1 MKAKK
6 NISKKNQD
14 QSVKKNPNKN
24 KEKENKK
31 EEKEKKVEKVEK
43 EENNDIKNDNNKVE
57 EETKKLLKKPSPW
70 IFLQSD
76 DLQGFH
82 ITFILMIIIPIS
94 VFFIIRNILNRFNFT
109 RNQQDVYGVIGV
121 LLSVWTILISYIIYY
136 FRNDFKAFF
145 CSRKTKEKDKT
156 E

>member
-6 NISKKNQD
+6 NISKKNQQ
-14 QSVKKNPNKN
+14 QSEKKSPK
-24 KEKENKK
+24 KNKK
-31 EEKEKKVEKVEK
+31 EEKENNEEKVKK
-43 EENNDIKNDNNKVE
+43 EENNDIKKDNNKVK
-57 EETKKLLKKPSPW
+57 EETKKMVKKPSPW

-94 VFFIIRNILNRFNFT
+94 VFFIIRHILHRFNFT
-109 RNQQDVYGVIGV
+109 RNQQDIYGVIGV
-121 LLSVWTILISYIIYY
+121 LLSVWMILISYIIYY
-136 FRNDFKAFF
+136 FRNDFRAFF
-145 CSRKTKEKDKT
+145 CPSKSKEKDKK

>member
-6 NISKKNQD
+6 NISKKNQQ
-14 QSVKKNPNKN
+14 QSEKKSPK
-24 KEKENKK
+24 KNKK
-31 EEKEKKVEKVEK
+31 EEKENNEEKVKK
-43 EENNDIKNDNNKVE
+43 EENNDIKKDNNKVE
-57 EETKKLLKKPSPW
+57 EAKKLVKKPSPW

-94 VFFIIRNILNRFNFT
+94 VFFIIRNILHRFNFT
-109 RNQQDVYGVIGV
+109 RNQQDIYGVIGV
-121 LLSVWTILISYIIYY
+121 LLSVWMILISYIIYY

-145 CSRKTKEKDKT
+145 CPSKSKEKDKT

>member
-1 MKAKK
+1 MKSKK
-6 NISKKNQD
+6 NISKKNQEE
-14 QSVKKNPNKN
+14 SVKKNPKKN

-31 EEKEKKVEKVEK
+31 EEKKEGKLEK
-43 EENNDIKNDNNKVE
+43 EENNDIKKDNNKVE

-121 LLSVWTILISYIIYY
+121 LVSVWMILISYIIYY

-145 CSRKTKEKDKT
+145 CPRKAKEKNKT